1 MDEEPNLA
9 SEFPMSSPIDPPA
22 DAPRGPLPP
31 RVIPVYP
38 GPYAPTTPRS
48 SVGRVFLVLFLLS
61 SVALNVLLICGGY
74 FLGGLLDSEPSDGP
88 PRERFY
94 SGNADAK
101 DRIAVIRID
110 GSIVDGQLSYE
121 HRQIEAAAQ
130 NPNVKAVVV
139 RIDSPGGTIS
149 ASDDLHRRLIQLRD
163 GTTRKFQARGTSSKP
178 LVASMG
184 GIAASGGYYV
194 AMPAATG
201 AGPVAKK
208 LFAERTT
215 ITGSI
220 GVYSTFLQ
228 AEELAKRYGVGMELI
243 KAGSVKGS
251 GSWFHRMTPQERQPF
266 ADMVDHAYQQFI
278 EVVEAG
284 RPQLQGK
291 LTEDLFPPKTIP
303 VYDDRGDVVK
313 NEAGQPKTT
322 TYTRQRADGGIFTAE
337 EALKWG
343 LIDAIGTLDDAV
355 AEAAKLAMIT
365 NYRAIIY
372 ERPISLMGLLTG
384 SQAST
389 RPDFGQIAT
398 GLGPR
403 VWYLAPGAEMNA
415 LVNIF
420 GRSQ

>member
-1 MDEEPNLA
+1 
-9 SEFPMSSPIDPPA
+9 MSSPIDPPA
-22 DAPRGPLPP
+22 DSPRGPQPP

-38 GPYAPTTPRS
+38 AAYPPSRGS
-48 SVGRVFLVLFLLS
+48 SAGRVFLVLFLLAS
-61 SVALNVLLICGGY
+61 LALNAFMICGGW
-74 FLGGLLDSEPSDGP
+74 FLGSLFNSDSPDGAP
-88 PRERFY
+88 PERFF

-101 DRIAVIRID
+101 DRIAIVRID
-110 GSIVDGQLSYE
+110 GPLVDGQLSYE

-163 GTTRKFQARGTSSKP
+163 GTTPKFQARGTAPKP

-194 AMPAATG
+194 SMPAATG

-220 GVYSTFLQ
+220 GVYSSFLQ
-228 AEELAKRYGVGMELI
+228 AEELAKRHGVGMELI

-291 LTEDLFPPKTIP
+291 LTENLFPPKAIS

-313 NEAGQPKTT
+313 DEAGQPKTT

-337 EALKWG
+337 EALRWG

-365 NYRAIIY
+365 NYRAITY

-384 SQAST
+384 SQAATKPGFS
-389 RPDFGQIAT
+389 QIAT

-415 LVNIF
+415 LVNIL